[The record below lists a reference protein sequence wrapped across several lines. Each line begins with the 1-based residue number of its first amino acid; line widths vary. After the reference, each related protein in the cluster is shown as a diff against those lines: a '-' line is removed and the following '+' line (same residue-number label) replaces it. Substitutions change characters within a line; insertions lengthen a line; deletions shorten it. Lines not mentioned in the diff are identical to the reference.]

1 MNPFRVL
8 IVDDDIADTLESA
21 GENIGEQIEQATSD
35 TALWVLKQLTH
46 VQRNASPA
54 FDIYYAGNL
63 RFGKNSVE
71 ATPNTKNPWSPQYLE
86 SLNALVLDFG
96 GVPLRSDW
104 YLKQDDENVEGA
116 SSAELN
122 LLNGTYPGAA
132 FYLKKREMLRNCQL
146 ILFLTRHDVATASG
160 AESNPVIKKYVSKWC
175 DGKTKPQTL
184 MFPPDEDGFTNV
196 VNRIKAIYA
205 RVSRGYTKPKSLDA
219 IDFAATHDEP
229 VLIVGETG
237 TGKEDTALAIHD
249 RWLQEKKR
257 LGIEVVHKQLTVV
270 NCAGLTSE
278 LARAELF
285 GHVRGSFTGAD
296 DHRIGAI
303 LAACGCEG
311 FRSNKQGVKY
321 EELKNK
327 AREYQKLVRAVDE
340 FHAAVSDKE
349 KLDFLTR
356 LLNTL
361 NDEILRNTYNDSAF
375 GYFRDLHKNLSQIAD
390 GSDYV
395 SEFEHRLA
403 LKNKELLLP
412 DESGVKFINKGPFGT
427 LFLDEFGELPPEVQT
442 LLLRYLQSKEIQPF
456 GYPNQIKG
464 ANVRIIAA
472 TSDPRVAS
480 FVGVQLYGGWRSSAE
495 LEKPLR
501 EDLIFRIKGQVIRAE
516 SITVH
521 NVEETLD
528 HFISQSRDPLKWT
541 KGARSYLLKKLRN
554 QLSAI
559 DSAIQS
565 GNTNGKDLPAFGH
578 HRELSNI
585 IKLADT
591 YVAHAKARGL
601 RSSED
606 DITEKVI
613 DLIWEPSVVRS
624 YGVFSPDNDSDFQD
638 PKKASSA
645 NHGKVVNEVLD
656 SVEDFFKE
664 MGSPLSPN
672 WREKRPRARGDEIH
686 KRINDMAQNSQAG
699 AIKQL
704 RKAIEK
710 SLEGIRGKDVDEVY
724 TTAFGW
730 IRGTVRPWFS
740 RALKEIKTHH

>member
-1 MNPFRVL
+1 MTPFRVL
-8 IVDDDIADTLESA
+8 IVDDTIADTLVSA
-21 GENIGEQIEQATSD
+21 GDNIGEKIEQATSD
-35 TALWVLKQLTH
+35 TALWVLKELTH
-46 VQRNASPA
+46 VQRNSSPV
-54 FDIYYAGNL
+54 FDIYFAGNL
-63 RFGKNSVE
+63 RFDKKSVK
-71 ATPNTKNPWSPQYLE
+71 ATPDTKNAWKPEYLE

-96 GVPLRSDW
+96 GVSLRSDW
-104 YLKQDDENVEGA
+104 YLKQDDENVADA
-116 SSAELN
+116 SSSELE

-132 FYLKKREMLRNCQL
+132 FYLKKREMLKNCQL
-146 ILFLTRHDVATASG
+146 ILFLTRHDVGTSSG

-257 LGIEVVHKQLTVV
+257 LGIDVPHKQLSVV
-270 NCAGLTSE
+270 NCAGLTPF
-278 LARAELF
+278 LARSELF

-303 LAACGCEG
+303 LTACGCEG
-311 FRSNKQGVKY
+311 FRSNKKGINYDDIKD
-321 EELKNK
+321 K
-327 AREYQKLVRAVDE
+327 ARKYKKLVLDVKDYN
-340 FHAAVSDKE
+340 AALSDKE
-349 KLDFLTR
+349 KLDFLVR

-361 NDEILRNTYNDSAF
+361 NDEILRDKYKNSAF
-375 GYFRDLHKNLSQIAD
+375 DYLSDLHRKLSQIAD

-395 SEFEHRLA
+395 GEFEHGLTV
-403 LKNKELLLP
+403 KNKEIIQP
-412 DESGVKFINKGPFGT
+412 DKSGVKFINKGPFGT

-442 LLLRYLQSKEIQPF
+442 LLLRYLQGKEVQPF
-456 GYPNQIKG
+456 GYPYQIKG

-480 FVGVQLYGGWRSSAE
+480 FVGVQLYGGWRSAAE

-528 HFISQSRDPLKWT
+528 HFISQSKDPLKWT
-541 KGARSYLLKKLRN
+541 KGARSHLLKKLIK

-559 DSAIQS
+559 ESAVQL

-606 DITEKVI
+606 DITEEII

-624 YGVFSPDNDSDFQD
+624 YSVFSPDNDLNSQD
-638 PKKASSA
+638 SKKVSPAGQSE
-645 NHGKVVNEVLD
+645 VVDGVLD
-656 SVEDFFKE
+656 TVKEFFKKN
-664 MGSPLSPN
+664 GNTLSSN
-672 WREKRPRARGDEIH
+672 WREKRPQARGKEIQQ
-686 KRINDMAQNSQAG
+686 RIKDMVQNRQAG
-699 AIKQL
+699 AINRL
-704 RKAIEK
+704 REAIEK
-710 SLEGIRGKDVDEVY
+710 SVEGISGKVLDEVY
-724 TTAFGW
+724 IAVFGW
-730 IRGTVRPWFS
+730 ARGTVRPWFS
-740 RALKEIKTHH
+740 RPLQKKK